1 MVRVAASGERVTSRH
16 RRGAAVFVVADLVPG
31 TSYTL
36 KLWAANSL
44 GESEPNYMRYYPAQ
58 PSPAQL
64 RTTIKFSKR
73 RLQIGSF
80 LSWNVR
86 IIRLTADVPA
96 CAEFDTGF
104 TTVPIKL
111 SGIK

>member
-58 PSPAQL
+58 PIPAA
-64 RTTIKFSKR
+64 IKFSKR